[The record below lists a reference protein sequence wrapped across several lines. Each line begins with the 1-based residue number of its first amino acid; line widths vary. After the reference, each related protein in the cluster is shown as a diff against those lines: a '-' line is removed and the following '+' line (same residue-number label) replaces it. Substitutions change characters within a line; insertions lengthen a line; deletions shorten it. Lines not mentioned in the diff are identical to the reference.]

1 MAGVGTTSDNDRSLR
16 DFEMFGEKLDERG
29 VGLAVMSAGMKIHC
43 KSAVGIFDELFL
55 RATGLDSNRI
65 RRHTYIIHRGII
77 RAYAKI

>member
-1 MAGVGTTSDNDRSLR
+1 MGATSDGDRSLR

-29 VGLAVMSAGMKIHC
+29 VGLAIVSGGVQIDYKC
-43 KSAVGIFDELFL
+43 AVGAGEDFLL
-55 RATGLDSNRI
+55 RAAGLDSNRI

>member
-1 MAGVGTTSDNDRSLR
+1 MGATSDGDRSLR

-43 KSAVGIFDELFL
+43 KSAVGICDELFL
-55 RATGLDSNRI
+55 RAARLYRDSI
-65 RRHTYIIHRGII
+65 CRHRYIIHRGII

>member
-1 MAGVGTTSDNDRSLR
+1 MGATSDNDRSLR

-55 RATGLDSNRI
+55 RAAGLDSNRI